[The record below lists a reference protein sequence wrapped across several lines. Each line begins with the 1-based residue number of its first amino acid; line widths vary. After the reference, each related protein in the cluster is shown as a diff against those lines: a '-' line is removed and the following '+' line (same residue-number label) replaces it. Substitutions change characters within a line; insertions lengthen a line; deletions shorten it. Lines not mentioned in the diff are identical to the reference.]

1 MSDTANQVN
10 EIFQAMPSKLNAS
23 AAAGM
28 DNVIQYDLA
37 GDGAATYHCKI
48 SGGACEVVEG
58 AHDSPDMTVNM
69 EASDFVSMIGGEL
82 DGMAA
87 FMSGK
92 LKVSGDMGLAMK
104 MQSLFNN

>member
-1 MSDTANQVN
+1 MSDTATKVT
-10 EIFQAMPSKLNAS
+10 EIFDNMPANLNAS

-28 DNVIQYDLA
+28 DNVIQYDLT
-37 GDGAATYHCKI
+37 GDGAASYHCKI
-48 SGGACEVVEG
+48 SDGSCAVSEG
-58 AHDSPDMTVNM
+58 VHESPDMTVNM
-69 EASDFVSMIGGEL
+69 EASDFVSMIDGEL

-104 MQSLFNN
+104 MQNLFK